1 MFQFSEGQRR
11 SNNQSTSTENYVTYS
26 WRGEE
31 TALRLWSLEAAGWSL
46 EPRPRSVAV
55 PGRRVVHGYIGY
67 LGYLHLGSIADT
79 GYFGYLCIAD
89 TAVLQILAQGQYCGY
104 LYPCIAD
111 TLQRFAQRRRPN
123 VLIKLTSVRT
133 FSQGCTMAWGCWG
146 HLNVCVD
153 N

>member
-1 MFQFSEGQRR
+1 M
-11 SNNQSTSTENYVTYS
+11 
-26 WRGEE
+26 
-31 TALRLWSLEAAGWSL
+31 ALG
-46 EPRPRSVAV
+46 
-55 PGRRVVHGYIGY
+55 GTGHTRVVHGYIGY